1 MTFVLRL
8 FWKSRKMECCN
19 REGAKNALKS
29 LGKEQLSVIINED
42 KKAEIVCPYCNSKYN
57 FSEIEL
63 KNILMELK
71 WKKEY
76 Y

>member
-1 MTFVLRL
+1 
-8 FWKSRKMECCN
+8 MECCN
-19 REGAKNALKS
+19 RERAKKALKS

-42 KKAEIVCPYCNSKYN
+42 KKAEIVCPYCNRKYN

-71 WKKEY
+71 
-76 Y
+76 

>member
-1 MTFVLRL
+1 
-8 FWKSRKMECCN
+8 MECCN
-19 REGAKNALKS
+19 RERAKKALKS

-42 KKAEIVCPYCNSKYN
+42 KKAEIVCSYCNSKYN

-71 WKKEY
+71 
-76 Y
+76 

>member
-1 MTFVLRL
+1 
-8 FWKSRKMECCN
+8 MECCN
-19 REGAKNALKS
+19 RKRAKKALKS

-71 WKKEY
+71 
-76 Y
+76 

>member
-1 MTFVLRL
+1 
-8 FWKSRKMECCN
+8 MECCN
-19 REGAKNALKS
+19 RERAKKALKS

-71 WKKEY
+71 
-76 Y
+76 

>member
-1 MTFVLRL
+1 
-8 FWKSRKMECCN
+8 MECCN
-19 REGAKNALKS
+19 KKRAESALKS

-71 WKKEY
+71 
-76 Y
+76 